1 VTDALD
7 NRSSPNAALFLA
19 AFRGDDDEA
28 RELIETMSAKDSQ
41 SRSEGMA
48 LLWARAVLR
57 NSRGKYEEAFRAAT
71 AALNDPSDLW
81 YSGWSMVELIEA
93 ASRTSRTRDAEPSM
107 ELLAENTAACGSEW
121 SLAVQ
126 ARCRALLSDDDAK
139 AETFYQE
146 ALERLEPTRMKV
158 DLARTHLVYGEW
170 LRRRY
175 RKRDARKQLRWA
187 HGLFADF
194 DMKGF
199 ADRAEAELLAT
210 GEMVRK
216 RTVETIFD
224 LTSQE
229 RRISEMAAGGASNP
243 DIAEQLFISPATVE
257 YHLSKVYRKLGI
269 RSRTQLANILRLDLA
284 ARYR

>member
-1 VTDALD
+1 
-7 NRSSPNAALFLA
+7 
-19 AFRGDDDEA
+19 
-28 RELIETMSAKDSQ
+28 
-41 SRSEGMA
+41 MA
-48 LLWARAVLR
+48 LLWARALLC
-57 NSRGKYEEAFRAAT
+57 NSRGKYEEAFRVAT
-71 AALNDPSDLW
+71 AASSDPSNLW
-81 YSGWSMVELIEA
+81 YSGWSTVELIEA
-93 ASRTSRTRDAEPSM
+93 ASRTSRSRDAESSL
-107 ELLAENTAACGSEW
+107 ELLAENTAACGTEW
-121 SLAVQ
+121 ALAVQ
-126 ARCRALLSDDDAK
+126 ARCRALLSGDAK
-139 AETFYQE
+139 AEIFYQE

-170 LRRRY
+170 LRRRH
-175 RKRDARKQLRWA
+175 RKRDARQQLRA
-187 HGLFADF
+187 AYGLFADF

-210 GEMVRK
+210 GGIARK

-269 RSRTQLANILRLDLA
+269 RSRTQLANVLRPGSA
-284 ARYR
+284 SQYH